1 MTEHNKA
8 MQECINR
15 LREHVANEKKAYEN
29 LLNILNDVMILA
41 KDKK

>member
-1 MTEHNKA
+1 MSEYDKA

-15 LREHVANEKKAYEN
+15 LREHAANEKKAYEN
-29 LLNILNDVMILA
+29 LLRILNDSLVLT